1 MSLFEVTGLKKVY
14 SSKLSTIKVEALNE
28 ITFSVESGE
37 FVAIMGESG
46 SGKTTLLNILALLD
60 RPTEGKIVLNN
71 IDLSTIKEKEMAR
84 FRRDNLGYI
93 FQDYNLIDNLTV
105 KDNVLLPLVL
115 KEEDIKTM
123 EEKIDPV
130 LEKLNIKKIKNK
142 YPYEISGG
150 EGQRTAVARALITNP
165 KIIFADEPTGALDS
179 KSSDR
184 LLEQFVEI
192 NSMGQTILMVTHSIK
207 AASYASRVLFIKDGQ
222 VFHQI
227 YKGNK
232 TQNEVMEDISNTVA
246 QLGRGVD

>member
-14 SSKLSTIKVEALNE
+14 SSKFSTIKVEALKE

-232 TQNEVMEDISNTVA
+232 TQEEIMEDISNTVA

>member
-1 MSLFEVTGLKKVY
+1 M
-14 SSKLSTIKVEALNE
+14 
-28 ITFSVESGE
+28 
-37 FVAIMGESG
+37 
-46 SGKTTLLNILALLD
+46 ALLD

-71 IDLSTIKEKEMAR
+71 IDLSTIKENEMAR

-130 LEKLNIKKIKNK
+130 LEKVNIKKIKNK

-179 KSSDR
+179 KSSDK

-207 AASYASRVLFIKDGQ
+207 AASYASRVLFIKDGR

-232 TQNEVMEDISNTVA
+232 TQEEIMEDISNTVA

>member
-1 MSLFEVTGLKKVY
+1 MCCYHLYLKKKIL
-14 SSKLSTIKVEALNE
+14 KLWK
-28 ITFSVESGE
+28 
-37 FVAIMGESG
+37 
-46 SGKTTLLNILALLD
+46 K
-60 RPTEGKIVLNN
+60 
-71 IDLSTIKEKEMAR
+71 
-84 FRRDNLGYI
+84 
-93 FQDYNLIDNLTV
+93 
-105 KDNVLLPLVL
+105 
-115 KEEDIKTM
+115 
-123 EEKIDPV
+123 KIDPV